1 MPYAYT
7 KALPRQG
14 QQVGRKTHHEYDAA
28 PLGAVYRWRTH
39 FNQYR
44 APNGAHAFPWCR
56 CYQYFGPNGPQPL
69 CLMPTQRNCPARGNR
84 LVEKRITNMMP
95 PR

>member
-39 FNQYR
+39 FPGVAATNISALTGRNPY
-44 APNGAHAFPWCR
+44 A
-56 CYQYFGPNGPQPL
+56 L
-69 CLMPTQRNCPARGNR
+69 CLHKGIA
-84 LVEKRITNMMP
+84 P
-95 PR
+95 PGATGW